1 MALFRTGFRTGLGV
15 GLLGKSGFWI
25 SGIPGF
31 WVEIP
36 GIPAAILRIASGT
49 RLDIIFRTA
58 WGTIAGMALEIGL
71 KTGFWFSDKILLSG
85 IEPRIGPGLLGIVPG
100 FVKSGFWSRFGSASD
115 SGSFEPKSSGFRSS
129 NKGLT
134 GVEVVSFEDIQTD
147 IVHWITFKT
156 LISGY
161 TFKYKTKLYSFF
173 GQLA

>member
-1 MALFRTGFRTGLGV
+1 MALFLTGFRTGLGV

-36 GIPAAILRIASGT
+36 GFPAAILRIAFGT

-58 WGTIAGMALEIGL
+58 CGTIAGMALEIGL

-85 IEPRIGPGLLGIVPG
+85 PGLLGIGPG

-147 IVHWITFKT
+147 IVHWITFKI

-161 TFKYKTKLYSFF
+161 TFKYKKLNSFF
-173 GQLA
+173 ISWHRSTSC

>member
-1 MALFRTGFRTGLGV
+1 
-15 GLLGKSGFWI
+15 
-25 SGIPGF
+25 
-31 WVEIP
+31 
-36 GIPAAILRIASGT
+36 
-49 RLDIIFRTA
+49 
-58 WGTIAGMALEIGL
+58 MALEIGL

-85 IEPRIGPGLLGIVPG
+85 IEPRIGPG

-147 IVHWITFKT
+147 IVHWITFKI

-161 TFKYKTKLYSFF
+161 TFKYKYV
-173 GQLA
+173 QLWAFNYI

>member
-36 GIPAAILRIASGT
+36 GFPAAILRIAFGT

-58 WGTIAGMALEIGL
+58 WGTIDGMALEIGL
-71 KTGFWFSDKILLSG
+71 KTGFSDKILLSG
-85 IEPRIGPGLLGIVPG
+85 IEPRIGPGLLGIVP
-100 FVKSGFWSRFGSASD
+100 GFWSRFGSASD

-147 IVHWITFKT
+147 TVH
-156 LISGY
+156 
-161 TFKYKTKLYSFF
+161 
-173 GQLA
+173 

>member
-31 WVEIP
+31 WAEIP
-36 GIPAAILRIASGT
+36 GFPAAILRIAFGT

-85 IEPRIGPGLLGIVPG
+85 IGPG
-100 FVKSGFWSRFGSASD
+100 FKSGFWSRFGSASD

-134 GVEVVSFEDIQTD
+134 GVEVVSFEDIQIE
-147 IVHWITFKT
+147 IVHWITFKI
-156 LISGY
+156 LILDY
-161 TFKYKTKLYSFF
+161 NFKYKTKLNSFF

>member
-36 GIPAAILRIASGT
+36 GIPAAILRIAFGT

-58 WGTIAGMALEIGL
+58 WGTITGMALEIGL

-85 IEPRIGPGLLGIVPG
+85 PGLLGIGPG

-147 IVHWITFKT
+147 IVHWITFKI
-156 LISGY
+156 LILDY
-161 TFKYKTKLYSFF
+161 NFKYKTKLNSFF
-173 GQLA
+173 DQLAQ

>member
-85 IEPRIGPGLLGIVPG
+85 IEPRIG
-100 FVKSGFWSRFGSASD
+100 SGFWSRFGSASD

-147 IVHWITFKT
+147 IVRWITFKI

-161 TFKYKTKLYSFF
+161 TFQ
-173 GQLA
+173 GRI

>member
-1 MALFRTGFRTGLGV
+1 VALFLTGFRTGLEV

-36 GIPAAILRIASGT
+36 GIPAAILRIAFGT

-58 WGTIAGMALEIGL
+58 WGTIDGMALEIGL

-85 IEPRIGPGLLGIVPG
+85 IEPRIEPGLLGIVP
-100 FVKSGFWSRFGSASD
+100 GFWSRFGSASD

-147 IVHWITFKT
+147 IVYWITFKI
-156 LISGY
+156 LILDY
-161 TFKYKTKLYSFF
+161 TFKY
-173 GQLA
+173 

>member
-36 GIPAAILRIASGT
+36 GFPAAILRIASGT

-85 IEPRIGPGLLGIVPG
+85 IEPRIG
-100 FVKSGFWSRFGSASD
+100 SGFWSRFGSASD

-147 IVHWITFKT
+147 IVHCITFKI

-161 TFKYKTKLYSFF
+161 TFKYTTS
-173 GQLA
+173 